1 MGPAIVSAEETA
13 TPEVTDKLMLRG
25 GWAYVFGANANVSIG
40 GPALGVGANVDLTT
54 DEFWARMTAPDA
66 PFPTTA
72 AASPGEFKE
81 AFEAAFGQGADALVC
96 VNVSGSL
103 SGTLKSAEV
112 ARSMLADREIHVIDS
127 RTASMGVGLLA
138 QLAAELAAEG
148 VSAAEIARLIEERK
162 AQVDL
167 YVALETLEYL
177 KRGGRISAA
186 QAAIGGILSVKPIIT
201 IADGVVESVDK
212 PRTRGK
218 ARERLLELITARPI
232 ERGYVLSANAA
243 DAAAF
248 ADELTSRAG
257 LPAGSLP
264 VRSIGASVGPHV
276 GPGAYGAVLL
286 YRS

>member
-1 MGPAIVSAEETA
+1 MPRVAIVVDSASDLS
-13 TPEVTDKLMLRG
+13 PEDAVRNGIAVVPLLVT
-25 GWAYVFGANANVSIG
+25 FGATEYRSG
-40 GPALGVGANVDLTT
+40 VDLTT
-54 DEFWARMTAPDA
+54 PRFWEMMTAPGA
-66 PFPTTA
+66 PFPKTA
-72 AASPGEFKE
+72 ACSPGDFK
-81 AFEAAFGQGADALVC
+81 AAFQTAFDAGAESVVC
-96 VNVSGSL
+96 ITVGGKL
-103 SGTLKSAEV
+103 SATVKSAAI
-112 ARSMLADREIHVIDS
+112 AREQMQDRDIRVIDS
-127 RTASMGVGLLA
+127 ETASYGFAMFAIMASEMSGAGAGADEIEAAVEA
-138 QLAAELAAEG
+138 AIKRSQLF
-148 VSAAEIARLIEERK
+148 V
-162 AQVDL
+162 V
-167 YVALETLEYL
+167 LETLEYL
-177 KRGGRISAA
+177 KRGGRMSAA

-276 GPGAYGAVLL
+276 GPGAYGAVVL